1 LTTKKGYSRYF
12 IILQEEEKG
21 YSLASDKLPSGY
33 AKFEIKNDK
42 CRVTYYVQ
50 NLKKETGPY
59 HMILICNKK
68 NIKKVIKLGEL
79 NIDDHGRTEVAYEY
93 NNEDIVGSGIGVEK
107 VVGAA
112 IVKFADTNIIPV
124 MVGFITTETQEDWK
138 QYTLFDQGENELV
151 EEPVLEKNEQVTNEI
166 IENPTLESGQND
178 VQEEV
183 GLPVEEVNPEVINPI
198 IKDEEPITA
207 TLKEEERKASDE
219 IVEEKSIFDSYE
231 ENIEN
236 IKQDT
241 EGIKEDVENIE
252 NIKQDTESIRANLE
266 REIEEANRK
275 NDFPKGAIGDYF
287 KMVAKGLEE
296 EKCVCEEIK
305 RCKWYKVHI
314 NDKKDLCDISDYNK
328 YSVIYYPMYSYF
340 KYINKYKH
348 ILLGYKYDNIGRMKY
363 IVYAIPGKRSIVEQP
378 FGGKSGFVTWV
389 PLKLGEEMEESLGY
403 WLMFYD
409 FRNRT
414 IAIPIKV

>member
-1 LTTKKGYSRYF
+1 MNELLGRDKNLTAKKSYSRYF

-50 NLKKETGPY
+50 NLKKETGSY

-68 NIKKVIKLGEL
+68 DVKKIIKLGEL

-93 NNEDIVGSGIGVEK
+93 SSADIASSGVGVEK
-107 VVGAA
+107 IVGAA
-112 IVKFADTNIIPV
+112 IVKFGDDNIIPV
-124 MVGFITTETQEDWK
+124 MVGFITAETQEDWK
-138 QYTLFDQGENELV
+138 KYPLFSKIETQLV
-151 EEPVLEKNEQVTNEI
+151 EEPIVEKLEPVVNES
-166 IENPTLESGQND
+166 IEVPTLEREEED
-178 VQEEV
+178 VQQEV
-183 GLPVEEVNPEVINPI
+183 GEQVETVNPVVVDPI
-198 IKDEEPITA
+198 IDDQEPNTETIVQEDRKVIEEI
-207 TLKEEERKASDE
+207 L
-219 IVEEKSIFDSYE
+219 EEKSIFDCYE
-231 ENIEN
+231 ENIES
-236 IKQDT
+236 
-241 EGIKEDVENIE
+241 
-252 NIKQDTESIRANLE
+252 IKQDTESIKDEIESIKKDVE
-266 REIEEANRK
+266 REIEETNRK

-296 EKCVCEEIK
+296 VEGVCEEIK
-305 RCKWYKVHI
+305 RCRWYKVNI
-314 NDKKDLCDISDYNK
+314 NDKKDLCDVSDYNK

-340 KYINKYKH
+340 KYIKKYRH

-363 IVYAIPGKRSIVEQP
+363 IVFAIPGIRSLLEQP
-378 FGGKSGFVTWV
+378 FEGKSGFVTWV
-389 PLKLGEEMEESLGY
+389 PLKFGEEKEESLGY

-414 IAIPIKV
+414 IAIPIKM